1 MRPSPKA
8 FVFLGV
14 SLSALLVG
22 CASKSINPHPAKLDP
37 NDEKLMILNQQV
49 TDQGAE
55 IAKLTAAVDALAAR
69 IRHSERP
76 EPVAKAPVPTR
87 QKVARL
93 HPDDQDESE
102 DFTLEP
108 ADEEGDE
115 ASQDAIASKPSH
127 QRDDLEAATETIV
140 PSEADAGATV
150 ADSAH
155 ETMQLYYRG
164 LQLLEEK
171 RYDEALK
178 NLRAFLKLSPDHVYA
193 DRAEYLISQAHFM
206 NKEYGLVVVE
216 TNLLESRYPY
226 SVRLPEALYKRALA
240 YEGMGQQEQAR
251 RTLRDFLS
259 RFPKDPLAG
268 EASRRLGEVSLAEPS
283 HEAPT
288 LLNNV
293 E

>member
-1 MRPSPKA
+1 MRPSPTT

-22 CASKSINPHPAKLDP
+22 CASRSVNPHPAKLDP
-37 NDEKLMILNQQV
+37 NDEKFMILNQQV

-55 IAKLTAAVDALAAR
+55 ISKLTAALDALTAR
-69 IRHSERP
+69 IRLSEHP
-76 EPVAKAPVPTR
+76 EPVAKPTR
-87 QKVARL
+87 PSRQKAIRL
-93 HPDDQDESE
+93 HVDPKDESE
-102 DFTLEP
+102 DFKEEP
-108 ADEEGDE
+108 ADEPGDE
-115 ASQDAIASKPSH
+115 VSADAKSSKPSAE
-127 QRDDLEAATETIV
+127 RDDVEAATETIV

-150 ADSAH
+150 ADSTH

-164 LQLLEEK
+164 LQLLDEK
-171 RYDEALK
+171 RYDDSLK
-178 NLRAFLKLSPDHVYA
+178 NLRAFLKLSPEHVYA
-193 DRAEYLISQAHFM
+193 DRAEYLIAQDHFM

-226 SVRLPEALYKRALA
+226 SVRLPEALYKRAMA

-251 RTLRDFLS
+251 QTLHDFLS
-259 RFPKDPLAG
+259 RFPKDPLAV
-268 EASRRLGEVSLAEPS
+268 EASRRLGEVSQAEPS
-283 HEAPT
+283 HEAPA